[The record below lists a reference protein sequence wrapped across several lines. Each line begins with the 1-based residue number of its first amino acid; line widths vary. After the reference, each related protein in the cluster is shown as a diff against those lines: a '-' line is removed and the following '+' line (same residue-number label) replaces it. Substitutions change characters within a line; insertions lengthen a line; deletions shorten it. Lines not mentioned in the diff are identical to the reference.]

1 MSNILLINDN
11 VQDYQTIID
20 ACKDN
25 TYAITY
31 NQGTDTYDSI
41 FKKYENIV
49 LKNNIQLV
57 NHLALVSHGSINPEF
72 TFLEKENKMLIS
84 QYLPDISNCASCQ
97 TNETEYNDLSLN
109 NIDELFDNTPDIHKC
124 IVDLSL
130 NITQEEFDTKETY
143 TYEEIISIFKDVS
156 NNVFDIVALFSD
168 ISGGDE
174 SYPMPYVHE
183 LIQEFCYTIPNTSH
197 DETFDISTTD
207 LYLNT
212 PDIHKYIVDLSLN
225 ITPNEFVTNE
235 TYTSEEIISI
245 FKDASCNVFDLLRP
259 FTYVS
264 DNTAHPMPV
273 IYTLI
278 EDVYYYNIISS
289 PENEDALTE
298 SSINEFNGYIIN
310 TLDTWSTFKEFIK
323 KFNIQTS
330 LDFLGCALL
339 QSSDWKYTLET
350 LETEQHIH
358 LNIRASDD
366 DTGNLKVG
374 ADWVLET
381 DNVNIKEL
389 YFDGESIEKW
399 YYTLNTNIPS
409 VNIKFSDLQTLY
421 NTVNSPA
428 SITNPFSLGK
438 FKGCEFVQPI
448 TYITLDSNYEQT
460 FTSSGT
466 FTFTVPAG
474 VTEFSAV
481 CVGGGGGGSA
491 STSSSNGYAGGGGGG
506 GALHWRTLTVSPGTV
521 FNINVG
527 AGGSPGSS
535 AGINNAQNGG
545 ETSIKIGGTYYLRA
559 GGGNKGNYNSNSQ
572 SNGGTTDYGTYGGGG
587 GNGGN
592 GGGGQSG
599 NTSGGGGGAGGYSGN
614 GGNGS
619 TGTQYNETAGQGGGG
634 GGGTGHNGWTL
645 PGIFG
650 GGGVGILI
658 GEGTSGGANLSTSN
672 RQGIPGSGGSNK
684 NYGGGGAGSE
694 DDSGAAGASGGPGAV
709 RIIWGGAPGTRAYPS
724 TLVASGSTGILFL
737 DPDPPVPLT
746 NISIG
751 TFFKGSTF
759 INMVPSMTITSV
771 GGQGGYNINNG
782 GKSNDTF
789 ITLYFTSSQPTSDF
803 VESDITTTSG
813 TISLFSS
820 TSPTSPTTYE
830 ARFTPTSL
838 VDMTDHTI
846 TVSQGAYTNNKTTIG
861 CQNIAAQ
868 FVWTYS
874 LISFSGMTFNNCNQT
889 GRSGPSLFTCNNY
902 YTSNYNADYGQ
913 LVNFVVTYGY
923 QSFDIPP
930 GSYIVTMD
938 GACGGSTSNSAIS
951 GWNAFPSTSL
961 RHARGARA
969 TFTLSITTMT
979 TLTMVCGQAGGNND
993 STRHNSGGGGGTF
1006 LVAGTYSQV
1015 SANTATDELICAV
1028 GGGGGYNGPQGGQN
1042 NYNGGEGQSDPINS
1056 NNNSGTNGS
1065 AGNGAKAATN
1075 ANNSGGGAGYI
1086 SNAGG
1091 STDNLFGGNAIGRYG
1106 WGFRNGSV
1114 GHQNSSTDYNSRGG
1128 FGGGGGGS
1136 AQSSRDEDKGGGGG
1150 YSGGGYAFDAYN
1162 FGNGGGSIVV
1172 AGGGSSL
1179 WNTSNASITRGGG
1192 QTLHG
1197 QIIFAR

>member
-1 MSNILLINDN
+1 MSNILLVNDN

-25 TYAITY
+25 TYAVTY

-49 LKNNIQLV
+49 RENNIQLV

-84 QYLPDISNCASCQ
+84 QYLPDLPNCASCQ
-97 TNETEYNDLSLN
+97 TNETEDNDLSLN
-109 NIDELFDNTPDIHKC
+109 DIDELFDNTPDIHKC

-130 NITQEEFDTKETY
+130 NITQEEFDTKENY

-156 NNVFDIVALFSD
+156 NNVFDFVALLSD
-168 ISGGDE
+168 VSGSDE
-174 SYPMPYVHE
+174 SYPLPYVHE

-212 PDIHKYIVDLSLN
+212 PDIHKCIVDLSLN

-278 EDVYYYNIISS
+278 QNVYNLNIISS
-289 PENEDALTE
+289 PENEDELTD
-298 SSINEFNGYIIN
+298 SSINEFNGYILN
-310 TLDTWSTFKEFIK
+310 TLDTWSTFKEFIN

-448 TYITLDSNYEQT
+448 TAITFDSNYEET
-460 FTSSGT
+460 FTSSG
-466 FTFTVPAG
+466 TFTVPAG
-474 VTEFSAV
+474 VTEISAV
-481 CVGGGGGGSA
+481 CVGGGGGGST
-491 STSSSNGYAGGGGGG
+491 STLSTNGFSGGGGGG

-521 FNINVG
+521 FDIYVG
-527 AGGSPGSS
+527 AGGSSGSS
-535 AGINNAQNGG
+535 AGNNNAQNGG

-559 GGGNKGNYNSNSQ
+559 GGGNKGTYNSSSQ
-572 SNGGTTDYGTYGGGG
+572 SYGGTTWYGTYGGGG

-599 NTSGGGGGAGGYSGN
+599 NTGGGGGGAGGYSGN

-634 GGGTGHNGWTL
+634 GGGTGHNGFAL
-645 PGIFG
+645 VGIYG

-658 GEGTSGGANLSTSN
+658 GQGTSGAANFTIYN
-672 RQGIPGSGGSNK
+672 KQGNPGSGGSNRD
-684 NYGGGGAGSE
+684 YGGGGAGAE
-694 DDSGAAGASGGPGAV
+694 DDSARPGASGGPGAV
-709 RIIWGGAPGTRAYPS
+709 RIIWGGPPGTRAYPS
-724 TLVASGSTGILFL
+724 TLVPINTQIPINPAPSPI
-737 DPDPPVPLT
+737 PPVPLT

-751 TFFKGSTF
+751 TVFKGSTF
-759 INMVPSMTITSV
+759 INMKPTMTITAIGS
-771 GGQGGYNINNG
+771 GGSAVSDGSN
-782 GKSNDTF
+782 SNDTYLTLTF
-789 ITLYFTSSQPTSDF
+789 ISTEPTSDF
-803 VESDITTTSG
+803 DINSITVTNGTLGAVTSV
-813 TISLFSS
+813 
-820 TSPTSPTTYE
+820 SPTQYTAT
-830 ARFTPTSL
+830 FTPTSL
-838 VDMTDHTI
+838 TDGTAHTI
-846 TVSQGAYTNNKTTIG
+846 NVSQGAYTNNKTTIG
-861 CQNIAAQ
+861 CQNAATQFNWGYSSLITTDIRTSFYEISNRFINSETYMNTTYDYTGPYDVGEVQQGYTGNVRLYLIHKVTASVTYFNDTPIAA
-868 FVWTYS
+868 VVHLGSNNVIKNKWV
-874 LISFSGMTFNNCNQT
+874 FSAG
-889 GRSGPSLFTCNNY
+889 SG
-902 YTSNYNADYGQ
+902 A
-913 LVNFVVTYGY
+913 
-923 QSFDIPP
+923 
-930 GSYIVTMD
+930 
-938 GACGGSTSNSAIS
+938 
-951 GWNAFPSTSL
+951 
-961 RHARGARA
+961 
-969 TFTLSITTMT
+969 
-979 TLTMVCGQAGGNND
+979 
-993 STRHNSGGGGGTF
+993 GGGG
-1006 LVAGTYSQV
+1006 
-1015 SANTATDELICAV
+1015 V
-1028 GGGGGYNGPQGGQN
+1028 GWT
-1042 NYNGGEGQSDPINS
+1042 
-1056 NNNSGTNGS
+1056 TNE
-1065 AGNGAKAATN
+1065 
-1075 ANNSGGGAGYI
+1075 
-1086 SNAGG
+1086 
-1091 STDNLFGGNAIGRYG
+1091 
-1106 WGFRNGSV
+1106 V
-1114 GHQNSSTDYNSRGG
+1114 GHQGSSSLGPGLAPQNAAALSSWLSI
-1128 FGGGGGGS
+1128 GS
-1136 AQSSRDEDKGGGGG
+1136 AHTSRF
-1150 YSGGGYAFDAYN
+1150 SWATTT
-1162 FGNGGGSIVV
+1162 
-1172 AGGGSSL
+1172 GSSYTGAADGISG
-1179 WNTSNASITRGGG
+1179 NTLSFPVGDGKINQASGTYYMFRECSGARRYHSAIARSPSFNIAYGDKIRVVHALTGPTS
-1192 QTLHG
+1192 Q
-1197 QIIFAR
+1197 QSIINTNDSIYVGVY